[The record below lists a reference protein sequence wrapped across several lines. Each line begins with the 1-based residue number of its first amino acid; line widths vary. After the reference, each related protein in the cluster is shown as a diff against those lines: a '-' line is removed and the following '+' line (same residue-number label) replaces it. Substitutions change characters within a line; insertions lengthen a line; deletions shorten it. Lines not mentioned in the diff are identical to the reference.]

1 MDIRALEKLEWPT
14 LVGILADLAQTEEGR
29 GKCLSLAPDM
39 SRQDIEGRWGDVVPL
54 RDLARAGYRPPIGL
68 VVPLHQVFKAA
79 SVGHILT
86 GPDLRAVYDLQISVK
101 KVFGFASDLQNRCAP
116 LRRIKGQLFPLPNLL
131 LAIEKA
137 VAPDGSLLDTAS
149 EELQQIRRQKIS
161 MRRRIEESIKKL
173 LHENEVE
180 QYLQDD
186 FFTVRSE
193 RYVIP
198 MRLDGRG
205 RLKGAIIDT
214 SDSGQTLFLEPSSIQ
229 PLNEQLLELDV
240 AEKLEILRIF
250 RDLTAKV
257 AGDLEVLRQNYAELI
272 SLDFLAAQAALAS
285 NLDAGPVRFVD
296 QPGLGLRGARHP
308 LIREVEG
315 PGRFRCTAI
324 ANSIE
329 LASGQNSLIISGP
342 NAGGKTV
349 VLKTV
354 GILQIMAKAGL
365 LLPADESSELYLFD
379 RIFLEMGD
387 AQNLQANLSTFSGHI
402 YGLKPILEKSRHSDL
417 ALLDELAVGTEPE
430 TGSAIAQAVLENLS
444 QRGVTCL
451 ATTHYD
457 TLKGLAISNPKFRN
471 GSMEYSLKS
480 VKPTYRLVLDVPGQ
494 SYGLEVAAQMGLPA
508 EIVERARRL
517 RGSSGSALDTAVT
530 QLMQARD
537 EMRVQSEAARQAA
550 LKAEGERARWEDEC
564 RLLDESRRK
573 AARQVAEKYEDQL
586 RQMRDQFEEVTQKL
600 RQAAKDAQQDDDT
613 VRQKSLGDRHLANQ
627 TLKEMERTIR
637 EISDNATAP
646 DSLPGRAA
654 TSDEIQVGL
663 KVHVIP
669 LRQSGVVVKTAEKAD
684 DPIEVQVGIVKLRV
698 GLHDLR
704 ITDEGASATTSA
716 QTKGT
721 GKKSFPKSSPQA
733 ESPSHKSEQKEAPK
747 LVLQTATNACD
758 LRGFDVDQALNKAF
772 TFIDKALLRGE
783 AAVVLIHG
791 HGTDRL
797 KMAIRKALKESCPY
811 DVTFRPGEANEGGD
825 GVTIVGL
832 NH

>member
-1 MDIRALEKLEWPT
+1 MDIRILEKLEWPT
-14 LVGILADLAQTEEGR
+14 LAGILADLAQTEEGR
-29 GKCLSLAPDM
+29 RKCLELEPELKQEAIE
-39 SRQDIEGRWGDVVPL
+39 SRWADVVPL
-54 RDLARAGYRPPIGL
+54 RDLSRAGYRAPIGL
-68 VVPLHQVFKAA
+68 LVPLYPVFKAA
-79 SVGHILT
+79 SVGHSLT
-86 GPDLRAVYDLQISVK
+86 GSDLRAVYDLQISVK
-101 KVFGFASDLQNRCAP
+101 KVFAFASDLQNRCIT
-116 LRRIKGQLFPLPNLL
+116 LRRIKGQLYTLPNLL

-149 EELQQIRRQKIS
+149 EELQQIRRHKIS
-161 MRRRIEESIKKL
+161 LRKRIEESIKKL
-173 LHENEVE
+173 LHEAEVE

-186 FFTVRSE
+186 FFTVRSD

-250 RDLTAKV
+250 RELTEQV
-257 AGDLEVLRQNYAELI
+257 ATDLETLRQNYAELI
-272 SLDFLAAQAALAS
+272 SLNFLTAQATLAA
-285 NLDAGPVRFVD
+285 NLDAGPVRLVD
-296 QPGLGLRGARHP
+296 KPGLGLRGARHP
-308 LIREVEG
+308 LIRDVES
-315 PGRFRCTAI
+315 PTRFKSTAI
-324 ANSIE
+324 PNNIE
-329 LASGQNSLIISGP
+329 LKPLQNCLVISGP

-365 LLPADESSELYLFD
+365 LLPADENSELYLFD

-402 YGLKPILEKSRHSDL
+402 HGLKPILEKSKASDL

-457 TLKGLAISNPKFRN
+457 SLKGLAIAKPAFRN

-480 VKPTYRLVLDVPGQ
+480 VKPTYKLVLDVPGQ
-494 SYGLEVAAQMGLPA
+494 SYGLEVAAQIGLPA
-508 EIVERARRL
+508 EIVDRARML
-517 RGSSGSALDTAVT
+517 RGSSGSALDAAVT
-530 QLMQARD
+530 QLMEARD
-537 EMRVQSEAARQAA
+537 EVRIQSDLARQAA

-564 RLLDESRRK
+564 RLLDETRRK
-573 AARQVAEKYEDQL
+573 VAKQLAEKYEDQMATL
-586 RQMRDQFEEVTQKL
+586 REQFDEVTQKL
-600 RQAAKDAQQDDDT
+600 RQAAKETNQDADGA
-613 VRQKSLGDRHLANQ
+613 RQKILSDRQLATQ
-627 TLKEMERTIR
+627 TLREMERTVQGIAA
-637 EISDNATAP
+637 SASGADN
-646 DSLPGRAA
+646 LPGRAA
-654 TSDEIQVGL
+654 TAEDIQSGA
-663 KVHVIP
+663 KVYVIP
-669 LRQSGVVVKTAEKAD
+669 LRQEGQVIKPAEKSD

-698 GLHDLR
+698 SMHDLR
-704 ITDEGASATTSA
+704 VATSGSTPTPSTTTRGKGPAKQDAKVGANA
-716 QTKGT
+716 K
-721 GKKSFPKSSPQA
+721 
-733 ESPSHKSEQKEAPK
+733 ESPLETPK

-758 LRGFDVDQALNKAF
+758 LRGFDVDQALDKAF

-797 KMAIRKALKESCPY
+797 KHAIRRALKESCPY

-832 NH
+832 RN